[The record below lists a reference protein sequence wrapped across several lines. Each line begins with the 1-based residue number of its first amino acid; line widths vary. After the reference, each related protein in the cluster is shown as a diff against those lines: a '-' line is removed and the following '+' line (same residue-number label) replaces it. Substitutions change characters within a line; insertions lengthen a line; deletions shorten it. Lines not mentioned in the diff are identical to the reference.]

1 MKTGLQVISILILS
15 VFLAQTAFSGPFQ
28 KKPKPQNNMPK
39 TMEEYKIEAQKQAEK
54 NKQIPPPQVERDEKI
69 VRIPDPQITLQKYNN
84 PPGQV
89 DIDLSNLKKKRKVN
103 SIGVANPNYDML
115 AYTSVFYY
123 PASKTVSSELYIL
136 PLDESEPIKD
146 RVANANI
153 KDGITSIYKTGM
165 DTLTVDLQRT
175 LTIVDW
181 SEDGKK
187 LAIKEKIASI
197 EDGMWKTNLLVYD
210 FSKKKMRE
218 LPEVREAIKY
228 YWLKQENLDLNEVR
242 WDIYPIGW
250 DALNPDRIIV
260 FAYAY
265 TGEHPKYLGA
275 WSIDYEGDRT
285 KQMSLTGTSFEVSQN
300 GSALKLIPPY

>member
-1 MKTGLQVISILILS
+1 MKIALPVAGLLILS
-15 VFLAQTAFSGPFQ
+15 VSLAQVAFSGPFQ

-39 TMEEYKIEAQKQAEK
+39 TMEEYKREAQKQAEK
-54 NKQIPPPQVERDEKI
+54 NKQIPAPQVEKDEKI
-69 VRIPDPQITLQKYNN
+69 VDIPEPQITLQKYNN

-103 SIGVANPNYDML
+103 SIGVASPNYDLL

-123 PASKTVSSELYIL
+123 PASKTVSSELYVL
-136 PLDESEPIKD
+136 PLDESEPVKERI
-146 RVANANI
+146 ANANI

-165 DTLTVDLQRT
+165 DSLTVDLQRT

-181 SEDGKK
+181 SADGKRIA
-187 LAIKEKIASI
+187 LKEKIASI

-210 FSKKKMRE
+210 FTTKKMKD

-228 YWLKQENLDLNEVR
+228 YWLNKEKLDLNEVR
-242 WDIYPIGW
+242 WDIYPMGW
-250 DALNPDRIIV
+250 DSLNPDRIIV

-265 TGEHPKYLGA
+265 TGEKPKYLGA

-285 KQMSLTGTSFEVSQN
+285 KQMSLTDTSFEVAQN
-300 GSALKLIPPY
+300 GSCLKLIPPY

>member
-1 MKTGLQVISILILS
+1 MKISLPVAGLLILS
-15 VFLAQTAFSGPFQ
+15 VSLAQVAFSGPFQ

-39 TMEEYKIEAQKQAEK
+39 TMEEYKREAQKQAEK
-54 NKQIPPPQVERDEKI
+54 NKQIPAPQVEKDEKI
-69 VRIPDPQITLQKYNN
+69 VDIPDPQITLQKYNN

-103 SIGVANPNYDML
+103 SIGVASPNYDLL

-123 PASKTVSSELYIL
+123 PASKTVSSELYVL
-136 PLDESEPIKD
+136 PLDESEPVKERI
-146 RVANANI
+146 ANANI

-165 DTLTVDLQRT
+165 DSLTVDLQRT

-181 SEDGKK
+181 SADGKRIA
-187 LAIKEKIASI
+187 LKEKIASI

-210 FSKKKMRE
+210 FTTKKMKD

-228 YWLKQENLDLNEVR
+228 YWLNKEKLDLNEVR
-242 WDIYPIGW
+242 WDIYPMGW
-250 DALNPDRIIV
+250 DSLNPDRIIV

-265 TGEHPKYLGA
+265 TGEKPKYLGA

-285 KQMSLTGTSFEVSQN
+285 KQMSLTDTSFEVAQN
-300 GSALKLIPPY
+300 GSCLKLIPPY

>member
-1 MKTGLQVISILILS
+1 MKIALPVAGLLILS
-15 VFLAQTAFSGPFQ
+15 VSLAQVAFSGPFQ

-39 TMEEYKIEAQKQAEK
+39 TMEEYKREAQKQAEK
-54 NKQIPPPQVERDEKI
+54 NKQIPAPQVEKDEKI
-69 VRIPDPQITLQKYNN
+69 VDIPDPQITLQKYNN

-103 SIGVANPNYDML
+103 SIGVASPNYDLL

-123 PASKTVSSELYIL
+123 PASKTVSSELYVL
-136 PLDESEPIKD
+136 PLDESEPVKERI
-146 RVANANI
+146 ANANI
-153 KDGITSIYKTGM
+153 KDGISSIYKTGM
-165 DTLTVDLQRT
+165 DSLTVDLQRT

-181 SEDGKK
+181 SADGKRIA
-187 LAIKEKIASI
+187 LKEKIASI

-210 FSKKKMRE
+210 FTTKKMKD

-228 YWLKQENLDLNEVR
+228 YWLNKEKLDLNEVR
-242 WDIYPIGW
+242 WDIYPMGW
-250 DALNPDRIIV
+250 DSLNPDRIIV

-265 TGEHPKYLGA
+265 TGEKPKYLGA

-285 KQMSLTGTSFEVSQN
+285 KQMSLTDTSFEVAQN
-300 GSALKLIPPY
+300 GSCLKLIPPY

>member
-1 MKTGLQVISILILS
+1 MRLWVAGLLIFLVS
-15 VFLAQTAFSGPFQ
+15 LAQVAFSVPFQ

-39 TMEEYKIEAQKQAEK
+39 TMQEYRIEAEKQAER
-54 NKQIPPPQVERDEKI
+54 NKQIPPPQVEKDEKL
-69 VRIPDPQITLQKYNN
+69 VEIPEPQITLQKYNN

-123 PASKTVSSELYIL
+123 PASKTVSSELYVL
-136 PLDESEPIKD
+136 PLDETETVKERI
-146 RVANANI
+146 ANANI
-153 KDGITSIYKTGM
+153 KDGIVSIYKTGM
-165 DTLTVDLQRT
+165 DALTVDLQRT

-181 SEDGKK
+181 SADGKK

-197 EDGMWKTNLLVYD
+197 EDGMWQTNLLVYD
-210 FSKKKMRE
+210 FSTRKMKV
-218 LPEVREAIKY
+218 LSEVREAIKY
-228 YWLKQENLDLNEVR
+228 YWLKNEKLDLNEVR

-250 DALNPDRIIV
+250 DSLNPERIIV

-265 TGEHPKYLGA
+265 TGEKPKYLGA
-275 WSIDYEGDRT
+275 WSIDYWGHRT
-285 KQMSLTGTSFEVSQN
+285 KQMSLTDTSFEVAQN
-300 GSALKLIPPY
+300 GSSLKLIPPY

>member
-1 MKTGLQVISILILS
+1 MGFGALPDSICS
-15 VFLAQTAFSGPFQ
+15 AAD
-28 KKPKPQNNMPK
+28 
-39 TMEEYKIEAQKQAEK
+39 A
-54 NKQIPPPQVERDEKI
+54 
-69 VRIPDPQITLQKYNN
+69 
-84 PPGQV
+84 
-89 DIDLSNLKKKRKVN
+89 
-103 SIGVANPNYDML
+103 
-115 AYTSVFYY
+115 
-123 PASKTVSSELYIL
+123 
-136 PLDESEPIKD
+136 SEPDD
-146 RVANANI
+146 RCCGHCQQPRSKICNQLGN
-153 KDGITSIYKTGM
+153 TGCRRRA
-165 DTLTVDLQRT
+165 QRC
-175 LTIVDW
+175 VQFAVRMSW
-181 SEDGKK
+181 DGKK
-187 LAIKEKIASI
+187 LAVKEKIAYI

>member
-1 MKTGLQVISILILS
+1 MKIALPVAGLLILS
-15 VFLAQTAFSGPFQ
+15 VSLAQVAFSGPFQ

-39 TMEEYKIEAQKQAEK
+39 TMEEYKREAQKQAEK
-54 NKQIPPPQVERDEKI
+54 NKQIPAPQVEKDEKI
-69 VRIPDPQITLQKYNN
+69 VDIPDPQITLQKYNN

-103 SIGVANPNYDML
+103 SIGVASPNYDLL

-123 PASKTVSSELYIL
+123 PASKTVSSELYVL
-136 PLDESEPIKD
+136 PLDESEPVKERI
-146 RVANANI
+146 ANANI

-165 DTLTVDLQRT
+165 DSLTVDLQRT

-181 SEDGKK
+181 SADGKRIA
-187 LAIKEKIASI
+187 LKEKIASI

-210 FSKKKMRE
+210 FTTKKMKD

-228 YWLKQENLDLNEVR
+228 YWLNKEKLDLNEVR
-242 WDIYPIGW
+242 WDIYPMGW
-250 DALNPDRIIV
+250 DSLNPDRIIV

-265 TGEHPKYLGA
+265 TGEKPKYLGA

-285 KQMSLTGTSFEVSQN
+285 KQMSLTDTSFEVAQN
-300 GSALKLIPPY
+300 GSCLKLIPPY

>member
-1 MKTGLQVISILILS
+1 MRLAFPVVGFLILS
-15 VFLAQTAFSGPFQ
+15 VSLAQVAFSGPFQ

-39 TMEEYKIEAQKQAEK
+39 TMEEYRIEAEKQAEK
-54 NKQIPPPQVERDEKI
+54 NKQIPPPQVEKDKKI
-69 VRIPDPQITLQKYNN
+69 VEIPDPQITLQKYNN

-103 SIGVANPNYDML
+103 SIGVANPDYNLL

-123 PASKTVSSELYIL
+123 PASKTVSSELYVL
-136 PLDESEPIKD
+136 RLDESEPVKERI
-146 RVANANI
+146 ANANI
-153 KDGITSIYKTGM
+153 KDGIISLYKTGM
-165 DTLTVDLQRT
+165 DALTVDLQKT

-181 SEDGKK
+181 SADGKR

-210 FSKKKMRE
+210 FTTRKMRE

-228 YWLKQENLDLNEVR
+228 YWLNNEKLDLNEVR

-250 DALNPDRIIV
+250 DSLNPDRIIV

-265 TGEHPKYLGA
+265 TGEKPKYLGA

-285 KQMSLTGTSFEVSQN
+285 KQMSLTDTNFEVAQN